1 VVGHVERR
9 HVDIV
14 IRKVYQIEEFKSEEV
29 DEDLEKAIR
38 EPIRKDLEVNKFDPN
53 MIYMA

>member
-29 DEDLEKAIR
+29 DEDLEKTIR
-38 EPIRKDLEVNKFDPN
+38 EHIRKDLEVNKFDPN